1 MDNISECETIIS
13 SNDLSPYLFGLKHE
27 FDIKYKNEYLKEEVN
42 FLISDRYIDKKSL
55 FNYIFIYNYY
65 SSFIYQPIIYQINI
79 IINEKNLKSILKN
92 LIEFDLDLTYFKEK
106 IILEINSIKLIDK
119 TENVKFDLYHFNE
132 ESGDKNRILDNAT
145 KDEVEEQL
153 KQNNT
158 NVIYYIKLIYD
169 DEIKNVPFFQ
179 FHIYKINSINIERN
193 KERYDNLLEKE
204 NDNFKS
210 SVSNT
215 CQEFFNKKDMEKD
228 SYFTKYIYNRKSIL
242 QKIVNILITSEFND
256 NQKQILSSFN
266 PKLINSKSINEM
278 KKDII
283 LKNYLILEKIE
294 QENLNKK
301 TIQKDIF
308 DILYSDYNINQLI
321 YKKISKH
328 LKSEIK
334 FFKNTLI
341 HYNTLINDSISLST
355 ESTFIISEQRMITF
369 HKSSIE
375 SLINSDIEEYKDKTF
390 QLYNKFK
397 LNKKTL
403 VDDEEEKILQK
414 IKNKYFIT
422 NTDFK
427 DLIESYTQILLNL
440 KKSSEYFFS
449 KFNNR
454 KSKLIIKLK

>member
-42 FLISDRYIDKKSL
+42 FLISHRYIDKKSL

-153 KQNNT
+153 KQNNK

-355 ESTFIISEQRMITF
+355 ES
-369 HKSSIE
+369 
-375 SLINSDIEEYKDKTF
+375 
-390 QLYNKFK
+390 
-397 LNKKTL
+397 
-403 VDDEEEKILQK
+403 
-414 IKNKYFIT
+414 
-422 NTDFK
+422 
-427 DLIESYTQILLNL
+427 NL
-440 KKSSEYFFS
+440 
-449 KFNNR
+449 
-454 KSKLIIKLK
+454 